1 MVIGPGSAAILLAL
15 AAAVAWGFGD
25 FGGGVTS
32 RRAPV
37 LGVVLIVELV
47 GVVLAT
53 AVAVLV
59 GEPLPSERG
68 IVLGLGAGLF
78 GMFGILGLYRGL
90 AVGRMGVVAP
100 VAAVIG
106 AGLPVAIGLVIE
118 GVPGPLQVLGIALGI
133 LAVVLV
139 SQVPGPVGGRSGIEL
154 GIVSGIGIAGFN
166 VFISQL
172 PAGEAIWPLAVLR
185 LESVALVV
193 LVVIIG
199 RQAWRV
205 PRGAMPSAVSVGTLD
220 MIGNGAFILATQV
233 GALALT
239 VVVASL
245 YPVVTIMLAIAVLHE
260 RVTRFHALGIA
271 AAMVAIALIAA
282 G

>member
-1 MVIGPGSAAILLAL
+1 VIGPGPAAIALAL
-15 AAAVAWGFGD
+15 VAAVAWGFGD

-53 AVAVLV
+53 AVVVAA
-59 GEPLPSERG
+59 GEPLPSQRG
-68 IVLGLGAGLF
+68 ILLGLGAGVF

-90 AVGRMGVVAP
+90 AIGRMGVVAP
-100 VAAVIG
+100 VAAVLG

-118 GVPGPLQVLGIALGI
+118 GVPGPLQVIGIALGI

-139 SQVPGPVGGRSGIEL
+139 SQVPGPVGGRSGIEF

-166 VFISQL
+166 VFISQ
-172 PAGEAIWPLAVLR
+172 PRGRGDRPLAVLR
-185 LESVALVV
+185 LESVCSLLVV
-193 LVVIIG
+193 LVG

-205 PRGAMPSAVSVGTLD
+205 PRGAIPAAVAVGTLD
-220 MIGNGAFILATQV
+220 MIGNGTFIFATQA
-233 GALALT
+233 GALAPT

-245 YPVVTIMLAIAVLHE
+245 YPVVTILLAIAVLHE
-260 RVTRFHALGIA
+260 RVSRFHAVGIGS
-271 AAMVAIALIAA
+271 AMLAVALIAA